1 MHPTQLT
8 GDRVILKQSKRDM
21 LTPEYDPQPYTVIGV
36 KGKRDH
42 GEVKKRKGNQ
52 ITKRLTLQST
62 QVHRREGVGLGPSVR
77 DTTK

>member
-52 ITKRLTLQST
+52 ITKTPHIAKYPGT
-62 QVHRREGVGLGPSVR
+62 QKRRSRIG
-77 DTTK
+77 TKCTRYY